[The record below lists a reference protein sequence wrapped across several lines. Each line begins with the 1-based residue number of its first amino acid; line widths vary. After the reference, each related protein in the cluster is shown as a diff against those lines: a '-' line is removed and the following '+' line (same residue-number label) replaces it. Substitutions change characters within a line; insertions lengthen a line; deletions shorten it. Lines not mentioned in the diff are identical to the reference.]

1 MPRPLIVGIVNI
13 TADSFS
19 DGGRFLD
26 PAAAIGHARALA
38 AGGADIV
45 ELGAA
50 ASHVASAPVAPEEEI
65 RRLAPVLAALA
76 GAGMKLS
83 IDTWQPAV
91 QRFALA
97 RGVDYVNDIRG
108 FPDASLYPELAAAAC
123 RLVVMHAV
131 DAEGGRARRR
141 DLAGAEA
148 WRRIEAFFA
157 ERIARLAAAGI
168 ARHRLVLDPGMGLF
182 LSSRAAASLYVLAR
196 LPLLRQRFGLPV
208 MISVSRKSFLAA
220 VVGRQDPAERGPASL
235 TAELYAAANGAD
247 YIRTHDPA
255 ALADGLAVTAG
266 LAAAAPRQN
275 A

>member
-1 MPRPLIVGIVNI
+1 MARPLIVGIVNI

-26 PAAAIGHARALA
+26 PAAAIAQARALA
-38 AGGADIV
+38 ARGADIV

-50 ASHVASAPVAPEEEI
+50 ASNVASTPVAPTEEI
-65 RRLAPVLAALA
+65 RRLRPVVAALA
-76 GAGMKLS
+76 GGGTPLA

-97 RGVDYVNDIRG
+97 QGVAYLNDIRG
-108 FPDASLYPELAAAAC
+108 FPDPGMYPDLAESDC

-131 DAEGGRARRR
+131 GAGGGRAQQS
-141 DLAGAEA
+141 DLSAAA
-148 WRRIEAFFA
+148 VWHRIEAFFA
-157 ERIARLAAAGI
+157 ERIAALERAGI
-168 ARHRLVLDPGMGLF
+168 ARKRLIVDPGMGLF
-182 LSSRAAASLYVLAR
+182 LSRRADASLSVLAR
-196 LPLLRQRFGLPV
+196 LPLLKRMFGLPV

-220 VVGRQDPAERGPASL
+220 ITGREAPAERGAATL
-235 TAELYAAANGAD
+235 AAELYAAARGVD

-255 ALADGLAVTAG
+255 ALSDALAVTAA
-266 LAAAAPRQN
+266 LAAAAQPP